1 MDIKIDSATGDVVF
15 GAVSTT
21 DIVATTY
28 DSGYGYGY
36 GMTYGEATATTA
48 TTATTSTIRRMGSQ
62 FTTTT
67 SENLAQRIKI
77 KLQTFFGEWFLDG
90 TIGVD
95 YFGQIFGKNRSKQSV
110 DAIFQSEI
118 LKEREVLQITSFNST
133 LNQQTRVYSLVFEV
147 KTRDGFYSSAS
158 LSV

>member
-15 GAVSTT
+15 GVVSTT
-21 DIVATTY
+21 DIMATTY

-36 GMTYGEATATTA
+36 GMTYGEATATT
-48 TTATTSTIRRMGSQ
+48 TSVSSTIRRMGSQ

-118 LKEREVLQITSFNST
+118 LKEREVLQITKFNST
-133 LNQQTRVYSLVFEV
+133 PNQQTRVYSLVFEV

>member
-15 GAVSTT
+15 GVVSTT
-21 DIVATTY
+21 DIMATTY
-28 DSGYGYGY
+28 DSYGY
-36 GMTYGEATATTA
+36 GMSYGLLSTT
-48 TTATTSTIRRMGSQ
+48 TSVSSTIRRMGSQ

>member
-15 GAVSTT
+15 GVVSTT
-21 DIVATTY
+21 DIMATTY

-36 GMTYGEATATTA
+36 GMSYGLLGTT
-48 TTATTSTIRRMGSQ
+48 TTPVSSTIRRMGSQ

>member
-15 GAVSTT
+15 GVVSTT
-21 DIVATTY
+21 DIMATTY

-36 GMTYGEATATTA
+36 GMSYGEATTTA
-48 TTATTSTIRRMGSQ
+48 SASVSSTIRRMGSE

-67 SENLAQRIKI
+67 SENLAQRLKI

>member
-15 GAVSTT
+15 GVVSTT
-21 DIVATTY
+21 DIMATTY

-36 GMTYGEATATTA
+36 GMSYGEATTTA
-48 TTATTSTIRRMGSQ
+48 SASVSSTIRRMGSE

>member
-15 GAVSTT
+15 GVVSTT
-21 DIVATTY
+21 DTMATTY

-36 GMTYGEATATTA
+36 GYGMAYGQSSAA
-48 TTATTSTIRRMGSQ
+48 SAVSSTIRRMGSQ

>member
-15 GAVSTT
+15 GVVSTT
-21 DIVATTY
+21 DIMATTY

-36 GMTYGEATATTA
+36 GMAYGQSSAAA
-48 TTATTSTIRRMGSQ
+48 AVSSTIRRMGSQ

>member
-15 GAVSTT
+15 GVVSTT
-21 DIVATTY
+21 EVAPVA
-28 DSGYGYGY
+28 YGYGY
-36 GMTYGEATATTA
+36 SYGMSYGSSSSALA
-48 TTATTSTIRRMGSQ
+48 STIRRMGSQ

-90 TIGVD
+90 TIGID